1 MRMWIRSD
9 ACRAKPRRVEE
20 VLRLPQALLFVYA
33 RSSRTAIAGAAMR
46 IALHATI
53 PRMRRSSLAKMQHET
68 LTLARDAV
76 QELMSKVDEEMS
88 GSDQPC

>member
-1 MRMWIRSD
+1 
-9 ACRAKPRRVEE
+9 
-20 VLRLPQALLFVYA
+20 
-33 RSSRTAIAGAAMR
+33 
-46 IALHATI
+46 
-53 PRMRRSSLAKMQHET
+53 MQHET